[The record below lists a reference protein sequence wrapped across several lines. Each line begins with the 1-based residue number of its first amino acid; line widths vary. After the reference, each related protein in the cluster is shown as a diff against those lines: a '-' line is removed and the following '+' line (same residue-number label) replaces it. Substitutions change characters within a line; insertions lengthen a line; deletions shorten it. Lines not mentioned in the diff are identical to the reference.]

1 MYHIVKRKGV
11 NRARLKIRDGRRGSA
26 LGRGQREGRRPVG
39 WNCRNDLEGAGGGR
53 RRTPAEALGGGD
65 RNAARQGSP
74 LSVQPAQCRSDHA
87 GSGNR
92 PLRDRFRGGD
102 HRPCRARPPQPHS
115 PAQRGAAPPARPRE
129 RDSDGGHLGRHRPD
143 HHRDGGKRSRRDH
156 ERSHRLGPAAD
167 DDRHRPGISGLPA
180 GFADAASRCRR
191 ACVGEIAAA
200 CAGPRSAPVRYPRT
214 SPFAGGERA
223 HPRRR
228 RRRGASVRRAGQ
240 AGGGHVR
247 GGPLQWNAL
256 RLGWTGRA
264 RARSG
269 GAQSLAPARI
279 SGCDRSKQSRCTTK
293 PTREYD
299 HPMQPEMPGGLHPRH
314 RPAAN
319 P

>member
-1 MYHIVKRKGV
+1 MYHIVKREGV
-11 NRARLKIRDGRRGSA
+11 NHARLKNRDGRRGSA
-26 LGRGQREGRRPVG
+26 LGRGHREGRRPVG

-53 RRTPAEALGGGD
+53 RRAPAEALGGGD

-129 RDSDGGHLGRHRPD
+129 RDGNGGHLGRYRPD

-167 DDRHRPGISGLPA
+167 DDRHRPGISGVPS

-191 ACVGEIAAA
+191 ACVGEIVTAA
-200 CAGPRSAPVRYPRT
+200 GS
-214 SPFAGGERA
+214 
-223 HPRRR
+223 
-228 RRRGASVRRAGQ
+228 
-240 AGGGHVR
+240 
-247 GGPLQWNAL
+247 
-256 RLGWTGRA
+256 
-264 RARSG
+264 
-269 GAQSLAPARI
+269 
-279 SGCDRSKQSRCTTK
+279 
-293 PTREYD
+293 
-299 HPMQPEMPGGLHPRH
+299 
-314 RPAAN
+314 
-319 P
+319 